1 MLFNETR
8 EKLDQTTDDCSKLT
22 EQLKSYRD
30 KYEELVK
37 KTDPNLYTERLDVQK
52 DVYSLEPPQVY
63 KLVGMCEFRLKQ
75 LNKMS
80 FGQVTE

>member
-22 EQLKSYRD
+22 EQLKLYRD

-37 KTDPNLYTERLDVQK
+37 KTDPNMYTDRLDVQK
-52 DVYSLEPPQVY
+52 DVYSLEPAQVY
-63 KLVGMCEFRLKQ
+63 KLVGMCEFRLR
-75 LNKMS
+75 
-80 FGQVTE
+80 